1 MLRRPNQYYPSK
13 KLDSISAQNQPYPS
27 PNYYPYA
34 SPTNTYGLNPSTL
47 KSLKTLDINDL
58 QDVFGKGLQEQNSTI
73 LAEKLEKERIF
84 KEDNDII
91 EIKHSIQRAKLNKI
105 LAKQMYQNQMKRI
118 QNIIND
124 TRTDEQIL
132 KDQNLEHNKQN
143 EEEEKKRKERLNN
156 KYLLQQQMKE
166 KEILRQE
173 SKKEYE
179 KDKKDI
185 ENIINNIKKEDQ
197 LAKEELDRKR
207 NIAKTYMENSYA
219 RKAEQKRKE
228 KEDDILEKEKER
240 KYQEDMQKR
249 EEEFKGQ
256 KAKIQQ
262 QKDKIFNQ
270 LCEQEAQRQAEKDY
284 WENVRNE
291 LYVEQGNKK
300 RKMEEIAEKE
310 KKERQKEEMIA
321 SALLHKKVKEE
332 NKIKEQELEKEF
344 RKKYL
349 EKIKEEEELDRLNL
363 KKRKQ
368 KELELKMD
376 VEKQWQQKLAQYQ
389 LQKEEELKNKEKL
402 QVQEKARKYIIEQE
416 KQRLIKENEDL
427 LKGYYPLGYQKAVNS
442 LKKDV
447 NIDNSNNKFGILNAD
462 IKRDIIYNNII
473 GNSNPNK
480 STAYLNFGKIKNFVY
495 DKSIQD
501 VNHKINI
508 TNYPMYNA
516 TANNNYDSYPS
527 PEEYLKLMKQTGQ
540 KNFSYAG
547 NTDTTGIPMRS
558 QMPVYV
564 NKALTR
570 SISTRNGIQNN
581 NNNYLD
587 IRRRNLIKSNSNIYD
602 GKMPEINNYR
612 IQKVNDV
619 GIEKNINLNTN
630 AINKYGNKVEEK
642 VPEPI

>member
-1 MLRRPNQYYPSK
+1 MLHKPNQYYPTTT
-13 KLDSISAQNQPYPS
+13 LDPISAQNQPYPS
-27 PNYYPYA
+27 PNYYPYPP
-34 SPTNTYGLNPSTL
+34 PTNTYCLNPTTL
-47 KSLKTLDINDL
+47 KSLKTLDINEL
-58 QDVFGKGLQEQNSTI
+58 QDVLGKGLQDQNS
-73 LAEKLEKERIF
+73 LVVGEKLEKERIF

-91 EIKHSIQRAKLNKI
+91 EIKNSIQRAKLNKI

-124 TRTDEQIL
+124 TRTDEQVL
-132 KDQNLEHNKQN
+132 KDQNLEKDKQI
-143 EEEEKKRKERLNN
+143 EEEEKKRKERLKN
-156 KYLLQQQMKE
+156 KYLLQQQMKDR
-166 KEILRQE
+166 EILRQE

-179 KDKKDI
+179 KDKQDI
-185 ENIINNIKKEDQ
+185 ENLINNIKREDQ

-207 NIAKTYMENSYA
+207 NIARTYMENSYA

-228 KEDDILEKEKER
+228 KEDELLEKEKER
-240 KYQEDMQKR
+240 KHQEELQKR
-249 EEEFKGQ
+249 ADEFKGQ

-270 LCEQEAQRQAEKDY
+270 LCEQEAKRQAEKDY

-291 LYVEQGNKK
+291 LYLEQGNKK
-300 RKMEEIAEKE
+300 LKMEEKAEKE
-310 KKERQKEEMIA
+310 KKERQKEEMMA

-332 NKIKEQELEKEF
+332 NKLKELEQEKEF

-349 EKIKEEEELDRLNL
+349 KQIQEEEELDRLNL

-368 KELELKMD
+368 KELELKME

-389 LQKEEELKNKEKL
+389 LQKEDELKNREKL
-402 QVQEKARKYIIEQE
+402 KVQEKARKYIIEQE

-427 LKGYYPLGYQKAVNS
+427 LKGYYPLGYQKALNS
-442 LKKDV
+442 LKKDA
-447 NIDNSNNKFGILNAD
+447 NDNNNLNTINND
-462 IKRDIIYNNII
+462 TKHDIIYNNIF
-473 GNSNPNK
+473 GNSNPNRP
-480 STAYLNFGKIKNFVY
+480 SAYLNYGKIKNYVY
-495 DKSIQD
+495 DKSIQE
-501 VNHKINI
+501 VNHNINV

-570 SISTRNGIQNN
+570 SISTGNGIQNN
-581 NNNYLD
+581 KNNFLD
-587 IRRRNLIKSNSNIYD
+587 IRSRRNLIKSNSNIYEE
-602 GKMPEINNYR
+602 KMPQINNYR
-612 IQKVNDV
+612 IQKVHDV
-619 GIEKNINLNTN
+619 GIDKNANIENNV
-630 AINKYGNKVEEK
+630 INKYKNKMQEK
-642 VPEPI
+642 VAEAI

>member
-1 MLRRPNQYYPSK
+1 MLRKSNQYYPTTT
-13 KLDSISAQNQPYPS
+13 LDPISAQNQPYPS
-27 PNYYPYA
+27 PNYYPYPP
-34 SPTNTYGLNPSTL
+34 PTNTYCLNPTTL
-47 KSLKTLDINDL
+47 KSLKTLDINEL
-58 QDVFGKGLQEQNSTI
+58 QDVLGKGLQDQNS
-73 LAEKLEKERIF
+73 LVVGEKLEKERIF

-91 EIKHSIQRAKLNKI
+91 EIKNSIQRAKLNKI

-124 TRTDEQIL
+124 TRTDEQVL
-132 KDQNLEHNKQN
+132 KDQNLEKDKQI
-143 EEEEKKRKERLNN
+143 EEEEKKRKERLKN
-156 KYLLQQQMKE
+156 KYLLQQQMKDR
-166 KEILRQE
+166 EILRQE

-179 KDKKDI
+179 KDKQDI
-185 ENIINNIKKEDQ
+185 ENLINNIKREDQ

-207 NIAKTYMENSYA
+207 NIARTYMENSYA

-228 KEDDILEKEKER
+228 KEDELLEKEKER
-240 KYQEDMQKR
+240 KHQEELQKR
-249 EEEFKGQ
+249 ADEFKGQ

-270 LCEQEAQRQAEKDY
+270 LCEQEAKRQAEKDY

-291 LYVEQGNKK
+291 LYLEQGNKK
-300 RKMEEIAEKE
+300 LKMEEKAEKE
-310 KKERQKEEMIA
+310 KKERQKEEMMA

-332 NKIKEQELEKEF
+332 NKLKELEQEKEF

-349 EKIKEEEELDRLNL
+349 KQIQEEEELDRLNL

-368 KELELKMD
+368 KELELKME

-389 LQKEEELKNKEKL
+389 LQKEDELKNREKL
-402 QVQEKARKYIIEQE
+402 KVQEKARKYIIEQE

-427 LKGYYPLGYQKAVNS
+427 LKGYYPLGYQKALNS
-442 LKKDV
+442 LKKDS
-447 NIDNSNNKFGILNAD
+447 NDNNNLNTINND
-462 IKRDIIYNNII
+462 TKHDIIYNNIF
-473 GNSNPNK
+473 GNSNPNRP
-480 STAYLNFGKIKNFVY
+480 SAYLNYGKIKNYVY
-495 DKSIQD
+495 DKSIQE
-501 VNHKINI
+501 VNHNINV

-570 SISTRNGIQNN
+570 SISTGNGIQNN
-581 NNNYLD
+581 KNNFLD
-587 IRRRNLIKSNSNIYD
+587 IRSRRNLIKSNSNIYEE
-602 GKMPEINNYR
+602 KMPQINNYR
-612 IQKVNDV
+612 IQKVHDV
-619 GIEKNINLNTN
+619 GIDKNANIENNVT
-630 AINKYGNKVEEK
+630 NKYKNKMQEK
-642 VPEPI
+642 VAEAI

>member
-1 MLRRPNQYYPSK
+1 MLRKSNQYYPTTT
-13 KLDSISAQNQPYPS
+13 LDPISAQNQPYPS
-27 PNYYPYA
+27 PNYYPY
-34 SPTNTYGLNPSTL
+34 SPPTNTYCLNPTTL
-47 KSLKTLDINDL
+47 KSLKTLDINEL
-58 QDVFGKGLQEQNSTI
+58 QDVLGKGLQDQNS
-73 LAEKLEKERIF
+73 LVVGEKLEKERIF

-91 EIKHSIQRAKLNKI
+91 EIKNSIQRAKLNKI

-124 TRTDEQIL
+124 TRTDEQVL
-132 KDQNLEHNKQN
+132 KDQNLEKDKQI
-143 EEEEKKRKERLNN
+143 EEEEKKRKERLKN
-156 KYLLQQQMKE
+156 KYLLQQQMKDR
-166 KEILRQE
+166 EILRQE

-179 KDKKDI
+179 KDKQDI
-185 ENIINNIKKEDQ
+185 ENLINNIKREDQ

-207 NIAKTYMENSYA
+207 NIARTYMENSYA

-228 KEDDILEKEKER
+228 KEDELLEKEKER
-240 KYQEDMQKR
+240 KHQEELQKR
-249 EEEFKGQ
+249 ADEFKGQ

-270 LCEQEAQRQAEKDY
+270 LCEQEAKRQAEKDY

-291 LYVEQGNKK
+291 LYLEQGNKK
-300 RKMEEIAEKE
+300 LKMEEKPEKE
-310 KKERQKEEMIA
+310 KKERQKEEMMA

-332 NKIKEQELEKEF
+332 NKLKELEQEKEF

-349 EKIKEEEELDRLNL
+349 KQIQEEEELDRLNL

-368 KELELKMD
+368 KELELKME

-389 LQKEEELKNKEKL
+389 LQKEDELKNREKL
-402 QVQEKARKYIIEQE
+402 KVQEKARKYIIEQE

-427 LKGYYPLGYQKAVNS
+427 LKGYYPLGYQKALNS
-442 LKKDV
+442 LKKDA
-447 NIDNSNNKFGILNAD
+447 NDNNNLNTINND
-462 IKRDIIYNNII
+462 TKHDIIYNNIF
-473 GNSNPNK
+473 GNSNPNRP
-480 STAYLNFGKIKNFVY
+480 SAYLNYGKIKNYVY
-495 DKSIQD
+495 DKSIQE
-501 VNHKINI
+501 VNHNINV

-570 SISTRNGIQNN
+570 SISTGNGIQNN
-581 NNNYLD
+581 KNNFLD
-587 IRRRNLIKSNSNIYD
+587 IRSRRNLIKSNSNIYEE
-602 GKMPEINNYR
+602 KMSQINNYR

-619 GIEKNINLNTN
+619 GIDKNADIDNNVT
-630 AINKYGNKVEEK
+630 NKYRNKVEEK
-642 VPEPI
+642 VAEAI

>member
-1 MLRRPNQYYPSK
+1 MLHKPNQYYPTTT
-13 KLDSISAQNQPYPS
+13 LDPISAQNQPYPS
-27 PNYYPYA
+27 PNYYPYPP
-34 SPTNTYGLNPSTL
+34 PTNTYCLNPTTL
-47 KSLKTLDINDL
+47 KSLKTLDINEL
-58 QDVFGKGLQEQNSTI
+58 QDVLGKGLQDQNS
-73 LAEKLEKERIF
+73 LVVGEKLEKERIF

-91 EIKHSIQRAKLNKI
+91 EIKNSIQRAKLNKI

-124 TRTDEQIL
+124 TRTDEQVL
-132 KDQNLEHNKQN
+132 KDQNLEKDKQI
-143 EEEEKKRKERLNN
+143 EEEEKKRKERLKN
-156 KYLLQQQMKE
+156 KYLLQQQMKDR
-166 KEILRQE
+166 EILRQE

-179 KDKKDI
+179 KDKQDI
-185 ENIINNIKKEDQ
+185 ENLINNIKREDQ

-207 NIAKTYMENSYA
+207 NIARTYMENSYA

-228 KEDDILEKEKER
+228 KEDELLEKEKER
-240 KYQEDMQKR
+240 KHQEELQKR
-249 EEEFKGQ
+249 ADEFKGQ

-270 LCEQEAQRQAEKDY
+270 LCEQEAKRQAEKDY

-291 LYVEQGNKK
+291 LYLEQGNKK
-300 RKMEEIAEKE
+300 LKMEEKAEKE
-310 KKERQKEEMIA
+310 KKERQKEEMMA

-332 NKIKEQELEKEF
+332 NKLKELEQEKEF

-349 EKIKEEEELDRLNL
+349 KQIQEEEELDRLNL

-368 KELELKMD
+368 KELELKME

-389 LQKEEELKNKEKL
+389 LQKEDELKNREKL
-402 QVQEKARKYIIEQE
+402 KVQEKARKYIIEQE

-427 LKGYYPLGYQKAVNS
+427 LKGYYPLGYQKALNS
-442 LKKDV
+442 LKKDS
-447 NIDNSNNKFGILNAD
+447 NDSNNLNTINND
-462 IKRDIIYNNII
+462 TKHDIIYNNIF
-473 GNSNPNK
+473 GNSNPNRP
-480 STAYLNFGKIKNFVY
+480 SAYLNYGKIKNYVY
-495 DKSIQD
+495 DKSIQE
-501 VNHKINI
+501 VNHNINV

-570 SISTRNGIQNN
+570 SISTGNGIQNN
-581 NNNYLD
+581 KNNFLD
-587 IRRRNLIKSNSNIYD
+587 IRSRRNLIKSNSNIYEE
-602 GKMPEINNYR
+602 KMPQINNYR
-612 IQKVNDV
+612 IQKVHDV
-619 GIEKNINLNTN
+619 GIDKNANIENNVT
-630 AINKYGNKVEEK
+630 NKYKNKMQEK
-642 VPEPI
+642 VAEAI

>member
-1 MLRRPNQYYPSK
+1 MLRKSNQYYPTTT
-13 KLDSISAQNQPYPS
+13 LDPISAQNQPYPS
-27 PNYYPYA
+27 PNYYPYPP
-34 SPTNTYGLNPSTL
+34 PTNTYCLNPTTL
-47 KSLKTLDINDL
+47 KSLKTLDINEL
-58 QDVFGKGLQEQNSTI
+58 QDVLGKGLQDQNS
-73 LAEKLEKERIF
+73 LVVGEKLEKERIF

-91 EIKHSIQRAKLNKI
+91 EIKNSIQRAKLNKI

-124 TRTDEQIL
+124 TRTDEQVL
-132 KDQNLEHNKQN
+132 KDQNLEKDKQI
-143 EEEEKKRKERLNN
+143 EEEEKKRKERLKN
-156 KYLLQQQMKE
+156 KYLLQQQMKDR
-166 KEILRQE
+166 EILRQE

-179 KDKKDI
+179 KDKQDI
-185 ENIINNIKKEDQ
+185 ENLINNIKREDQ

-207 NIAKTYMENSYA
+207 NIARTYMENSYA

-228 KEDDILEKEKER
+228 KEDELLEKEKER
-240 KYQEDMQKR
+240 KHQEELQKR
-249 EEEFKGQ
+249 ADEFKGQ

-270 LCEQEAQRQAEKDY
+270 LCEQEAKRQAEKDY

-291 LYVEQGNKK
+291 LYLEQGNKK
-300 RKMEEIAEKE
+300 LKMEEKAEKE
-310 KKERQKEEMIA
+310 KKERQKEEMMA

-332 NKIKEQELEKEF
+332 NKLKELEQEKEF

-349 EKIKEEEELDRLNL
+349 KQMQEEEELDRLNL

-368 KELELKMD
+368 KELELKME

-389 LQKEEELKNKEKL
+389 LQKEDELKNREKL
-402 QVQEKARKYIIEQE
+402 KVQEKARKYIIEQE

-427 LKGYYPLGYQKAVNS
+427 LKGYYPLGYQKALNS
-442 LKKDV
+442 LKKDS
-447 NIDNSNNKFGILNAD
+447 NDNNNLNTINND
-462 IKRDIIYNNII
+462 TKHDIIYNNIF
-473 GNSNPNK
+473 GNSNPNRP
-480 STAYLNFGKIKNFVY
+480 SAYLNFGKIKNYVY
-495 DKSIQD
+495 DKSIQE
-501 VNHKINI
+501 VNHNINV

-570 SISTRNGIQNN
+570 SISTGNGIQNN
-581 NNNYLD
+581 KNNFLD
-587 IRRRNLIKSNSNIYD
+587 IRSRRNLIKSNYNIYEE
-602 GKMPEINNYR
+602 KMPQINNYR
-612 IQKVNDV
+612 IQKVHDV
-619 GIEKNINLNTN
+619 GIDKNANIENNVT
-630 AINKYGNKVEEK
+630 NKYKNKMQEK
-642 VPEPI
+642 VAEAI

>member
-1 MLRRPNQYYPSK
+1 MLRKSNQYYPTTT
-13 KLDSISAQNQPYPS
+13 LDPISAQNQPYPS
-27 PNYYPYA
+27 PNYYPY
-34 SPTNTYGLNPSTL
+34 SPPTNTYCLNPTTL
-47 KSLKTLDINDL
+47 KSLKTLDINEL
-58 QDVFGKGLQEQNSTI
+58 QDVLGKGLQDQNS
-73 LAEKLEKERIF
+73 LVVGEKLEKERIF

-91 EIKHSIQRAKLNKI
+91 EIKNSIQRAKLNKI

-124 TRTDEQIL
+124 TRTDEQVL
-132 KDQNLEHNKQN
+132 KDQNLEKDKQI
-143 EEEEKKRKERLNN
+143 EEEEKKRKERLKN
-156 KYLLQQQMKE
+156 KYLLQQQMKDR
-166 KEILRQE
+166 EILRQE

-179 KDKKDI
+179 KDKQDI
-185 ENIINNIKKEDQ
+185 ENLINNIKREDQ

-207 NIAKTYMENSYA
+207 NIARTYMENSYA

-228 KEDDILEKEKER
+228 KEDELLEKEKER
-240 KYQEDMQKR
+240 KHQEELQKR
-249 EEEFKGQ
+249 ADEFKGQ

-270 LCEQEAQRQAEKDY
+270 LCEQKAKRQAEKDY

-291 LYVEQGNKK
+291 LYLEQGNKK
-300 RKMEEIAEKE
+300 LKMEEKAEKE
-310 KKERQKEEMIA
+310 KKERQKEEMMA

-332 NKIKEQELEKEF
+332 NKLKELEQEKEF

-349 EKIKEEEELDRLNL
+349 KQIQEEEELDRLNL

-368 KELELKMD
+368 KELELKME

-389 LQKEEELKNKEKL
+389 LQKEDELKNREKL
-402 QVQEKARKYIIEQE
+402 KVQEKARKYIIEQE

-427 LKGYYPLGYQKAVNS
+427 LKGYYPLGYQKALNS
-442 LKKDV
+442 LKKDS
-447 NIDNSNNKFGILNAD
+447 NDNNNLNTINND
-462 IKRDIIYNNII
+462 TKHDIIYNNIF
-473 GNSNPNK
+473 GNSNPNRP
-480 STAYLNFGKIKNFVY
+480 SAYLNYGKIKNYVY
-495 DKSIQD
+495 DKSIQE
-501 VNHKINI
+501 VNHNINV

-540 KNFSYAG
+540 RNFSYAG

-570 SISTRNGIQNN
+570 SISTGNGIQNN
-581 NNNYLD
+581 KNNFLD
-587 IRRRNLIKSNSNIYD
+587 IRSRRNLIKSNSNIYEE
-602 GKMPEINNYR
+602 KMPQINNYR
-612 IQKVNDV
+612 IQKVHDV
-619 GIEKNINLNTN
+619 GIDKNANNDNN
-630 AINKYGNKVEEK
+630 ATNKYKNKMQEK
-642 VPEPI
+642 VAEAI

>member
-1 MLRRPNQYYPSK
+1 MLHKPNQYYPTTT
-13 KLDSISAQNQPYPS
+13 LDPITAQNQPYPS
-27 PNYYPYA
+27 PNYYPYPP
-34 SPTNTYGLNPSTL
+34 PTNTYCLNPTTL
-47 KSLKTLDINDL
+47 KSLKTLDINEL
-58 QDVFGKGLQEQNSTI
+58 QDVLGKGLQDQNS
-73 LAEKLEKERIF
+73 LVVGEKLEKERIF

-91 EIKHSIQRAKLNKI
+91 EIKNSIQRAKLNKI

-124 TRTDEQIL
+124 TRTDEQVL
-132 KDQNLEHNKQN
+132 KDQNLEKDKQI
-143 EEEEKKRKERLNN
+143 EEEEKKRKERLKN
-156 KYLLQQQMKE
+156 KYLLQQQMKDR
-166 KEILRQE
+166 EILRQE

-179 KDKKDI
+179 KDKQDI
-185 ENIINNIKKEDQ
+185 ENLINNIKREDQ

-207 NIAKTYMENSYA
+207 NIARTYMENSYA

-228 KEDDILEKEKER
+228 KEDELLEKEKER
-240 KYQEDMQKR
+240 KHQEELQKR
-249 EEEFKGQ
+249 ADEFKGQ

-270 LCEQEAQRQAEKDY
+270 LCEQEAKRQAEKDY

-291 LYVEQGNKK
+291 LYLEQGNKK
-300 RKMEEIAEKE
+300 LKMEEKAEKE
-310 KKERQKEEMIA
+310 KKERQKEEMMA

-332 NKIKEQELEKEF
+332 NKLKELEQEKEF

-349 EKIKEEEELDRLNL
+349 KQIQEEEELDRLNL

-368 KELELKMD
+368 KELELKME

-389 LQKEEELKNKEKL
+389 LQKEDELKNREKL
-402 QVQEKARKYIIEQE
+402 KVQEKARKYIIEQE

-427 LKGYYPLGYQKAVNS
+427 LKGYYPLGYQKALNS
-442 LKKDV
+442 LKKDS
-447 NIDNSNNKFGILNAD
+447 NDNNNLNTINND
-462 IKRDIIYNNII
+462 TKHDIIYNNIF
-473 GNSNPNK
+473 GNSNPNRP
-480 STAYLNFGKIKNFVY
+480 SAYLNYGKIKNYVY
-495 DKSIQD
+495 DKSIQE
-501 VNHKINI
+501 VNHNINV

-570 SISTRNGIQNN
+570 SISTGNGIQNKN
-581 NNNYLD
+581 NFLD
-587 IRRRNLIKSNSNIYD
+587 IRSRRNLIKSNSNIYEE
-602 GKMPEINNYR
+602 KMPQINNYR
-612 IQKVNDV
+612 IQKVHDV
-619 GIEKNINLNTN
+619 GIDKNANNDNN
-630 AINKYGNKVEEK
+630 ATNKYRNKVEEK
-642 VPEPI
+642 VAEAI

>member
-1 MLRRPNQYYPSK
+1 MLRKSNQYYPTTT
-13 KLDSISAQNQPYPS
+13 LDPISAQNQPYPS
-27 PNYYPYA
+27 PNYYPYPP
-34 SPTNTYGLNPSTL
+34 PTNTYCLNPTTL
-47 KSLKTLDINDL
+47 KSLKTLDINEL
-58 QDVFGKGLQEQNSTI
+58 QDVLGKGLQDQNS
-73 LAEKLEKERIF
+73 LVVGEKLEKERIF

-91 EIKHSIQRAKLNKI
+91 EIKNSIQRAKLNKI

-124 TRTDEQIL
+124 TRTDEQVL
-132 KDQNLEHNKQN
+132 KDQNLEKDKQI
-143 EEEEKKRKERLNN
+143 EEEEKKRKERLKN
-156 KYLLQQQMKE
+156 KYLLQQQMKDR
-166 KEILRQE
+166 EILRQE

-179 KDKKDI
+179 KDKQDI
-185 ENIINNIKKEDQ
+185 ENLINNIKREDQ

-207 NIAKTYMENSYA
+207 NIARTYMENSYA

-228 KEDDILEKEKER
+228 KEDELLEKEKER
-240 KYQEDMQKR
+240 KHQEELQKR
-249 EEEFKGQ
+249 ADEFKGQ

-270 LCEQEAQRQAEKDY
+270 LCEQEAKRQAEKDY

-291 LYVEQGNKK
+291 LYLEQGNKK
-300 RKMEEIAEKE
+300 LKMEEKAEKE
-310 KKERQKEEMIA
+310 KKERQKEEMMA

-332 NKIKEQELEKEF
+332 NKLKELEQEKEF

-349 EKIKEEEELDRLNL
+349 KQIQEEEELDRLNL

-368 KELELKMD
+368 KELELKME

-389 LQKEEELKNKEKL
+389 LQKEDELKNREKL
-402 QVQEKARKYIIEQE
+402 KVQEKARKYIIEQE

-427 LKGYYPLGYQKAVNS
+427 LKGYYPLGYQKALNS
-442 LKKDV
+442 LKKDS
-447 NIDNSNNKFGILNAD
+447 NDNNNLNTINND
-462 IKRDIIYNNII
+462 TKHDIIYNNIF
-473 GNSNPNK
+473 GNSNPNRP
-480 STAYLNFGKIKNFVY
+480 SAYLNYGKIKNYVY
-495 DKSIQD
+495 DKSIQE
-501 VNHKINI
+501 VNHNINV

-558 QMPVYV
+558 QMSVYV

-570 SISTRNGIQNN
+570 SISTGNGIQNN
-581 NNNYLD
+581 KNNFLD
-587 IRRRNLIKSNSNIYD
+587 IRSRRNLIKSNSNIYEE
-602 GKMPEINNYR
+602 KMPQINNYR
-612 IQKVNDV
+612 IQKVHDV
-619 GIEKNINLNTN
+619 GIDKNANIENNVT
-630 AINKYGNKVEEK
+630 NKYKNKMQEK
-642 VPEPI
+642 VAEAI

>member
-1 MLRRPNQYYPSK
+1 MLRKSNQYYPTTT
-13 KLDSISAQNQPYPS
+13 LDPISAQNQPYPS
-27 PNYYPYA
+27 PNYYPYPP
-34 SPTNTYGLNPSTL
+34 PTNTYCLNPTTL
-47 KSLKTLDINDL
+47 KSLKTLDINEL
-58 QDVFGKGLQEQNSTI
+58 QDVLGKGLQDQNS
-73 LAEKLEKERIF
+73 LVVGEKLEKERIF

-91 EIKHSIQRAKLNKI
+91 EIKNSIQRAKLNKI

-124 TRTDEQIL
+124 TRTDEQVL
-132 KDQNLEHNKQN
+132 KDQNLEKDKQI
-143 EEEEKKRKERLNN
+143 EEEEKKRKERLKN
-156 KYLLQQQMKE
+156 KYLLQQQMKDR
-166 KEILRQE
+166 EILRQE

-179 KDKKDI
+179 KDKQDI
-185 ENIINNIKKEDQ
+185 ENLINNIKREDQ

-207 NIAKTYMENSYA
+207 NIARTYMENSYA

-228 KEDDILEKEKER
+228 KEDELLEKEKER
-240 KYQEDMQKR
+240 KHQEELQKR
-249 EEEFKGQ
+249 ADEFKGQ

-270 LCEQEAQRQAEKDY
+270 LCEQEAKRQAEKDY

-291 LYVEQGNKK
+291 LYLEQGNKK
-300 RKMEEIAEKE
+300 LKMEEKAEKE
-310 KKERQKEEMIA
+310 KKERQKEEMMA

-332 NKIKEQELEKEF
+332 NKLKELEQEKEF

-349 EKIKEEEELDRLNL
+349 KQIQEEEELDRLNL

-368 KELELKMD
+368 KELELKME

-389 LQKEEELKNKEKL
+389 LQKEDELKNREKL
-402 QVQEKARKYIIEQE
+402 KVQEKARKYIIEQE

-427 LKGYYPLGYQKAVNS
+427 LKGYYPLGYQKALNS
-442 LKKDV
+442 LKKDS
-447 NIDNSNNKFGILNAD
+447 NDNNNLNTINND
-462 IKRDIIYNNII
+462 TKHDIIYNNIF
-473 GNSNPNK
+473 GNSNPNRP
-480 STAYLNFGKIKNFVY
+480 SAYLNFGKIKNYIY
-495 DKSIQD
+495 DKSIQE
-501 VNHKINI
+501 VNHNINV

-570 SISTRNGIQNN
+570 SISTGNGIQNN
-581 NNNYLD
+581 KNNFLD
-587 IRRRNLIKSNSNIYD
+587 IRSRRNLIKSNSNIYEE
-602 GKMPEINNYR
+602 KMPQINNYR
-612 IQKVNDV
+612 IQKVHDV
-619 GIEKNINLNTN
+619 GIDKNANNDNN
-630 AINKYGNKVEEK
+630 ATNKYKNKMQEK
-642 VPEPI
+642 VAEAI

>member
-1 MLRRPNQYYPSK
+1 MLRKSNQYYPTTT
-13 KLDSISAQNQPYPS
+13 LDPISAQNQPYPS
-27 PNYYPYA
+27 PNYYPYPP
-34 SPTNTYGLNPSTL
+34 PTNTYCLNPTTL
-47 KSLKTLDINDL
+47 KSLKTLDINEL
-58 QDVFGKGLQEQNSTI
+58 QDVLGKGLQDQNS
-73 LAEKLEKERIF
+73 LVVGEKLEKERIF

-91 EIKHSIQRAKLNKI
+91 EIKNSIQRAKLNKI

-124 TRTDEQIL
+124 TRTDEQVL
-132 KDQNLEHNKQN
+132 KDQNLEKDKQI
-143 EEEEKKRKERLNN
+143 EEEEKKRKERLKN
-156 KYLLQQQMKE
+156 KYLLQQQMKDR
-166 KEILRQE
+166 EILRQE

-179 KDKKDI
+179 KDKQDI
-185 ENIINNIKKEDQ
+185 ENLINNIKREDQ

-207 NIAKTYMENSYA
+207 NIARTYMENSYA

-228 KEDDILEKEKER
+228 KEDELLEKEKER
-240 KYQEDMQKR
+240 KHQEELQKR
-249 EEEFKGQ
+249 ADEFKGQ

-270 LCEQEAQRQAEKDY
+270 LCEQEAKRQAEKDY

-291 LYVEQGNKK
+291 LYLEQGNKK
-300 RKMEEIAEKE
+300 LKMEEKAEKE
-310 KKERQKEEMIA
+310 KKERQKEEMMA

-332 NKIKEQELEKEF
+332 NKLKELEQEKEF

-349 EKIKEEEELDRLNL
+349 KQIQEEEELDRLNL

-368 KELELKMD
+368 KELELKME

-389 LQKEEELKNKEKL
+389 LQKEDELKNREKL
-402 QVQEKARKYIIEQE
+402 KVQEKARKYIIEQE

-427 LKGYYPLGYQKAVNS
+427 LKGYYPLGYQKALNS
-442 LKKDV
+442 LKKDS
-447 NIDNSNNKFGILNAD
+447 NDNNNLNTINND
-462 IKRDIIYNNII
+462 TKHDIIYNNIF
-473 GNSNPNK
+473 GNSNPNRP
-480 STAYLNFGKIKNFVY
+480 SAYLNYGKIKNYVY
-495 DKSIQD
+495 DKSIQE
-501 VNHKINI
+501 VNHNINV

-516 TANNNYDSYPS
+516 TANNNYGSYPS

-570 SISTRNGIQNN
+570 SISTGNGIQNN
-581 NNNYLD
+581 KNNFLD
-587 IRRRNLIKSNSNIYD
+587 IRSRRNLIKSNSNIYEE
-602 GKMPEINNYR
+602 KMPQINNYR
-612 IQKVNDV
+612 IQKVHDV
-619 GIEKNINLNTN
+619 GIDKNANIENNVT
-630 AINKYGNKVEEK
+630 NKYKNKMQEK
-642 VPEPI
+642 VAEAI

>member
-1 MLRRPNQYYPSK
+1 MLHKPNQYYPTTT
-13 KLDSISAQNQPYPS
+13 LDPITAQNQPYPS
-27 PNYYPYA
+27 PNYYPYPP
-34 SPTNTYGLNPSTL
+34 PTNTYCLNPTTL
-47 KSLKTLDINDL
+47 KSLKTLDINEL
-58 QDVFGKGLQEQNSTI
+58 QDVLGKGLQDQNS
-73 LAEKLEKERIF
+73 LVVGEKLEKERIF

-91 EIKHSIQRAKLNKI
+91 EIKNSIQRAKLNKI

-124 TRTDEQIL
+124 TRTDEQVL
-132 KDQNLEHNKQN
+132 KDQNLEKDKQI
-143 EEEEKKRKERLNN
+143 EEEEKKRKERLKN
-156 KYLLQQQMKE
+156 KYLLQQQMKDR
-166 KEILRQE
+166 EILRQE

-179 KDKKDI
+179 KDKQDI
-185 ENIINNIKKEDQ
+185 ENLINNIKREDQ

-207 NIAKTYMENSYA
+207 NIARTYMENSYA

-228 KEDDILEKEKER
+228 KEDELLEKEKER
-240 KYQEDMQKR
+240 KHQEELQKR
-249 EEEFKGQ
+249 ADEFKGQ

-270 LCEQEAQRQAEKDY
+270 LCEQEAKRQAEKDY

-291 LYVEQGNKK
+291 LYLEQGNKK
-300 RKMEEIAEKE
+300 LKMEEKAEKE
-310 KKERQKEEMIA
+310 KKERQKEEMMA

-332 NKIKEQELEKEF
+332 NKLKELEQEKEF

-349 EKIKEEEELDRLNL
+349 KQIQEEEELDRLNL

-368 KELELKMD
+368 KELELKME

-389 LQKEEELKNKEKL
+389 LQKEDELKNREKL
-402 QVQEKARKYIIEQE
+402 KVQEKARKYIIEQE

-427 LKGYYPLGYQKAVNS
+427 LKGYYPLGYQKALNS
-442 LKKDV
+442 LKKDS
-447 NIDNSNNKFGILNAD
+447 NDNNNLNTINND
-462 IKRDIIYNNII
+462 TKHDIIYNNIF
-473 GNSNPNK
+473 GNSNPNRP
-480 STAYLNFGKIKNFVY
+480 SAYLNYGKIKNYVY
-495 DKSIQD
+495 DKSIQE
-501 VNHKINI
+501 VNHNINV

-570 SISTRNGIQNN
+570 SISTGNGIQNN
-581 NNNYLD
+581 KNNFLD
-587 IRRRNLIKSNSNIYD
+587 IRSRRNLIKSNSNIYKE
-602 GKMPEINNYR
+602 KMPQINNYR
-612 IQKVNDV
+612 IQKVHDV
-619 GIEKNINLNTN
+619 GIDKNTN
-630 AINKYGNKVEEK
+630 NDNNATNKYKNKMQEK
-642 VPEPI
+642 VAEAI

>member
-1 MLRRPNQYYPSK
+1 MLRKSNQYYPTTT
-13 KLDSISAQNQPYPS
+13 LDPISAQNQPYPS
-27 PNYYPYA
+27 PNYYPYPP
-34 SPTNTYGLNPSTL
+34 PTNTYCLNPTTL
-47 KSLKTLDINDL
+47 KSLKTLDINEL
-58 QDVFGKGLQEQNSTI
+58 QDVLGKGLQDQNS
-73 LAEKLEKERIF
+73 LVVGEKLEKERIF

-91 EIKHSIQRAKLNKI
+91 EIKNSIQRAKLNKI

-124 TRTDEQIL
+124 TRTDEQVL
-132 KDQNLEHNKQN
+132 KDQNLEKDKQI
-143 EEEEKKRKERLNN
+143 EEEEKKRKERLKN
-156 KYLLQQQMKE
+156 KYLLQQQMKDR
-166 KEILRQE
+166 EILRQE

-179 KDKKDI
+179 KDKQDI
-185 ENIINNIKKEDQ
+185 ENLINNIKREDQ

-207 NIAKTYMENSYA
+207 NIARTYMENSYA

-228 KEDDILEKEKER
+228 KEDELLEKEKER
-240 KYQEDMQKR
+240 KHQEELQKR
-249 EEEFKGQ
+249 ADEFEGQ

-270 LCEQEAQRQAEKDY
+270 LCEQEAKRQAEKDY

-291 LYVEQGNKK
+291 LYLEQGNKK
-300 RKMEEIAEKE
+300 LKMEEKAEKE
-310 KKERQKEEMIA
+310 KKERQKEEMMA

-332 NKIKEQELEKEF
+332 NKLKELEQEKEF

-349 EKIKEEEELDRLNL
+349 KQIQEEEELDRLNL

-368 KELELKMD
+368 KELELKME

-389 LQKEEELKNKEKL
+389 LQKEDELKNREKL
-402 QVQEKARKYIIEQE
+402 KVQEKARKYIIEQE

-427 LKGYYPLGYQKAVNS
+427 LKGYYPLGYQKALNS
-442 LKKDV
+442 LKKDS
-447 NIDNSNNKFGILNAD
+447 NDNNNLNTINND
-462 IKRDIIYNNII
+462 TKHDIIYNNIF
-473 GNSNPNK
+473 GNSNPNRP
-480 STAYLNFGKIKNFVY
+480 SAYLNYGKIKNYVY
-495 DKSIQD
+495 DKSIQE
-501 VNHKINI
+501 VNHNINV

-570 SISTRNGIQNN
+570 SISTGNGIQNN
-581 NNNYLD
+581 KNNFLD
-587 IRRRNLIKSNSNIYD
+587 IRSRRNLIKSNSNIYEE
-602 GKMPEINNYR
+602 KMPQINNYR
-612 IQKVNDV
+612 IQKVHDV
-619 GIEKNINLNTN
+619 GIDKNENIENNVT
-630 AINKYGNKVEEK
+630 NKYKNKMQEK
-642 VPEPI
+642 VAEAI